1 MQKTIFLILVSFSL
15 VLLSCEKKEE
25 KAGLEIQ
32 PDENRLKVFY
42 HTIDK
47 FSSSSTYGDT
57 VKTSKILTNTLLGSI
72 NDEVFGKSSAF
83 FVSQY
88 RLSSDNVS
96 FDNTAQIV
104 KTQLFLDVTGAVGD
118 ISLGSNIKIYE
129 SNYDLPIDSDT
140 LISANEP
147 ITIGSL
153 LADTNI
159 TISSSED
166 IEINLPNELFSRKIF
181 DSANLE
187 DNTSFIKEFKG
198 LYFRV
203 DTNSSQIGSIYKL
216 DLNSD
221 KSYIDIG
228 YIINN
233 NFEDTLHFKLQF
245 NNKCSRFNLYFNNTS
260 PLASILDP
268 NSSIDS
274 DEIYVSGIG
283 GVKGKLNLSP
293 VYTWRDSSDIIIY
306 KAELLINSDT
316 IKDIPAPNKLLLI
329 KNKDEDGKLTYVDDY
344 INGQITNYGG
354 EVNKETLVY
363 SMVITRHIQNLI
375 NNIHNDTIVEII
387 PNASGTNPYRVILKN
402 KKDGL
407 DDEKIILKITY
418 SEIN

>member
-47 FSSSSTYGDT
+47 FSSSSTYGDA

-129 SNYDLPIDSDT
+129 SNYDLAIDSDT
-140 LISANEP
+140 LISANESV
-147 ITIGSL
+147 TIGSL

-166 IEINLPNELFSRKIF
+166 IEINLSNELFSRKIF

-329 KNKDEDGKLTYVDDY
+329 KNKDEDGTITYVDDY

-354 EVNKETLVY
+354 EVNEETLVY

-407 DDEKIILKITY
+407 DDEKITLKITY